1 MRVEVA
7 HPDSDGTRKRLKE
20 QVQKKILTDL
30 LGGRTLEEV
39 LISLLEKDAFPN
51 QVPPGVGIPGD
62 QIRAAKKAMRE
73 LSSAVYSGV
82 TLTELSKK
90 SDDFIRTKE
99 NLVAEMKKKEEAEL
113 TAVDDAD
120 KDKDKP

>member
-1 MRVEVA
+1 MKLTAKALETHFPTEEV
-7 HPDSDGTRKRLKE
+7 KRRMH
-20 QVQKKILTDL
+20 KKVLAEL
-30 LGGRTLEEV
+30 LGGKTLEEV
-39 LISLLEKDAFPN
+39 LVSLLEKDAFPN